1 LKLKIFIII
10 FLSLSLLFFLSIKE
24 KDVLRIKI
32 GEETLTVYL
41 AKTTQEKSKGLSG
54 IKRLEEVEGML
65 FIFEEEA
72 TPFFWM
78 KDMNFPID
86 IIWINSEKE
95 VIEITENISPET
107 YPKTFSPEKPVK
119 YVLEVDAKWCEEKN
133 IQIGD
138 KLTL

>member
-24 KDVLRIKI
+24 KDVSRIKI

-65 FIFEEEA
+65 FIFEEET

-86 IIWINSEKE
+86 I
-95 VIEITENISPET
+95 IEITENISPET
-107 YPKTFSPEKPVK
+107 YPKTFSPKKPVK